1 MTAFP
6 LPSRWRCTDCSFPC
20 FWPFSHLFFLPEGR
34 PFLTSEN
41 FSRPRAS
48 GTIATSIGSRTI
60 SPSSI
65 LLTGKSTRL
74 TITAGNWSASTSP
87 MVRPPPDICGR
98 NSSTALSGRGLMGRL
113 PARVATS
120 SMRLAGYTTPAMSG
134 TMLATGS
141 ALRER
146 SLSATPP
153 GWQTRHGLL
162 IWCTP
167 TGNFLRT
174 SFLT

>member
-1 MTAFP
+1 MAFP

-20 FWPFSHLFFLPEGR
+20 FWPFLHPFFLPEGR

-41 FSRPRAS
+41 FWRPRAS
-48 GTIATSIGSRTI
+48 GITATSIGSRII

-65 LLTGKSTRL
+65 LLTGKSTRP
-74 TITAGNWSASTSP
+74 TITGGNWSASTSP
-87 MVRPPPDICGR
+87 MARPPLAICGR
-98 NSSTALSGRGLMGRL
+98 NSSTALSGRALMGRL

-134 TMLATGS
+134 ITPATGS
-141 ALRER
+141 APQEPN
-146 SLSATPP
+146 LSATPR

-167 TGNFLRT
+167 TRNFLRT
-174 SFLT
+174 SFLI